1 MTERFSNQ
9 AVTTLSAAIA
19 TTTATSCSII
29 DATAFPTSGDFRI
42 KIDGEIL
49 LVTGVAGATFT
60 ITRGMEGTTPATHA
74 AGATVIHLLTKGG
87 LEARVANRFV
97 SDLYANKPAAGVKGR
112 LFLPTD
118 GLFLEYDDGSAWHK
132 YGPCRRLK
140 APPQTGWT
148 WVNQGNATA
157 TFTGSAVLVEDPDLD
172 SNSPEYRLLVRPL
185 SSGATRLVAALSFN
199 GISSASPRIG
209 FCMRNPTDED
219 FTLWGLYHG
228 TTYASYLQF
237 AHYSGPTTVE
247 NDPTFNGRVVPP
259 QNLFWFKFDWS
270 GDDKYYY
277 FSMDGLNWIKWQ
289 SLSFYQYNAPSQF
302 GVYIDPR
309 ENTGKVALSLV
320 HWEEF

>member
-9 AVTTLSAAIA
+9 AVTTLSAAI
-19 TTTATSCSII
+19 TMTTATSCSVI
-29 DATAFPTSGDFRI
+29 DATAFPTSGNFRI

-60 ITRGMEGTTPATHA
+60 IARGMEGTTPATHA
-74 AGATVIHLLTKGG
+74 AGASVIHLLTRGG

-97 SDLYANKPAAGVKGR
+97 SDLYANKPTAGVKGR

-140 APPQTGWT
+140 APPETGWT
-148 WVNQGNATA
+148 WVNQGTATA
-157 TFTGSAVLVEDPDLD
+157 TFTGSAVLVEDPAD
-172 SNSPEYRLLVRPL
+172 SNGSEYRLLLRPL
-185 SSGATRLVAALSFN
+185 SSGATKVVAALSFN
-199 GISSASPRIG
+199 GISSDSPRIG
-209 FCMRNPTDED
+209 FCMRNPVDED

-228 TTYASYLQF
+228 TTYGSYV
-237 AHYSGPTTVE
+237 HYVHFSSLTTVE
-247 NDPTFNGRVVPP
+247 NEPTFGGRPFPP

-270 GDDKYYY
+270 GDNKTYY

-289 SLSFYQYNAPSQF
+289 DLQFYQYNAPTQF
-302 GVYIDPR
+302 GVYIDSR
-309 ENTGKVALSLV
+309 ENTEKVALSLV